1 MKVTP
6 QKKPPGAPAPMV
18 DLSKKLRAED
28 LAAYLEAKRK
38 KQPSGEPKKYA
49 SGPSGKHTQPGF
61 SFRAP
66 REEVDAITAAAV
78 AAGVTRNDWLREA
91 ARAKVGAR
99 PKRQKP

>member
-1 MKVTP
+1 MPPK
-6 QKKPPGAPAPMV
+6 KKPPAAPAPMV

-28 LAAYLEAKRK
+28 LAAYLDGKRK
-38 KQPSGEPKKYA
+38 KPPSGEPKKYA

-66 REEVDAITAAAV
+66 QVEIDAITAAA
-78 AAGVTRNDWLREA
+78 ASAGVTRNDWLKEA

-99 PKRQKP
+99 PKRAK